1 MCILF
6 CGTNKKNV
14 LQKELKNLTFEVSN
28 LSTVFK
34 ILSYNG
40 PNIYDIR
47 TERGLEGLEISHVVI
62 DAIVF
67 KQQVYGPF
75 LRMKCGRVCGLV
87 VYGRHN
93 CMISNIKTYFD
104 KKIILPALVLVL
116 Q

>member
-1 MCILF
+1 MKSLISPLF
-6 CGTNKKNV
+6 
-14 LQKELKNLTFEVSN
+14 
-28 LSTVFK
+28 FK

-40 PNIYDIR
+40 ANIHDIR
-47 TERGLEGLEISHVVI
+47 TERGLEGLEISQVVI

-75 LRMKCGRVCGLV
+75 LRIKCVRVCGLV

-104 KKIILPALVLVL
+104 KEITFSALVLVL